1 MNGSGRRCLAGARSR
16 KVLLKTRCTC
26 FATVECKI
34 SDARL
39 KGRRKRLRGSNAGV
53 GRGTSGTGTGG
64 SSNWRDKR
72 IGGP

>member
-1 MNGSGRRCLAGARSR
+1 MDPGDVVWFGARSR
-16 KVLLKTRCTC
+16 KVLLEDSVH

-53 GRGTSGTGTGG
+53 GPGTK
-64 SSNWRDKR
+64 WDRR
-72 IGGP
+72 WPFQPLAR